1 MVTIGALWRVR
12 RCKAARSNDEP
23 QELDHGLQNGLGS
36 GSLPSED
43 GGGTHEVPNMNP
55 EVKRDE
61 PTQHEPKSKRLS
73 SLIWI
78 FVLWGG
84 VRACSEMD
92 GISWERA
99 FWVEA
104 SFWGSIPA
112 TILLCCALVCPLRY
126 QKSFRW
132 GALGA
137 VFFGFGQAMFMGV
150 YFHENTTPAE
160 TDFFFTRQLI
170 YPALVIAWVA
180 LRHIRE
186 SKHD

>member
-1 MVTIGALWRVR
+1 M
-12 RCKAARSNDEP
+12 NDESKI
-23 QELDHGLQNGLGS
+23 QQ
-36 GSLPSED
+36 
-43 GGGTHEVPNMNP
+43 T
-55 EVKRDE
+55 
-61 PTQHEPKSKRLS
+61 TQQQPKSKRLS

-99 FWVEA
+99 FWSAA
-104 SFWGSIPA
+104 SFLGSIPA

-137 VFFGFGQAMFMGV
+137 VFYAFSETMIFS
-150 YFHENTTPAE
+150 ENTTPAE

-170 YPALVIAWVA
+170 YPALVMAWVA